1 MKNALINEFEAIQ
14 AGPGQAAGSM
24 AILPLLRVNPAQ
36 QAYISLHQ
44 ALAEGSLVI
53 GEVSQ
58 GGSVPELKVSN
69 KGRQAV
75 LILDGEELRGAKQN
89 RVLNTCILVGP
100 ESELTVPVSCTEAGR
115 WSYDSSIFRES
126 RHMMSPS
133 SRSSLKEDVHL
144 SLMTSG
150 KARSNQG
157 RVWDDIRLKHE
168 QYGTRSGT
176 GAMSDIFAGR
186 AEDLGRILE
195 AFPLL
200 EGQCGICA
208 FFGDGF
214 AGLDYV
220 SRPSVWK
227 DLHDKIIRSYALD
240 SLHQQQEAPKP
251 RAEQLSA
258 FIDQLSQCR
267 VEAYPGVG
275 LGEDLRLKQQGL
287 IGSALLWQE
296 ELAHLSAYP
305 LQSAARGGNDRYQS
319 PRHRS
324 HTL

>member
-1 MKNALINEFEAIQ
+1 MKNALSNEFEAIK
-14 AGPGQAAGSM
+14 AGPGQAASSM
-24 AILPLLRVNPAQ
+24 AMLPLLRVNPARHS
-36 QAYISLHQ
+36 YFSLHQ

-69 KGRQAV
+69 KGQQTV

-100 ESELTVPVSCTEAGR
+100 ESTLTVPVSCTEAGR
-115 WSYDSSIFRES
+115 WSYESPVFRES
-126 RHMMSPS
+126 CHIMSPS
-133 SRSSLKEDVHL
+133 SRSGLKEDVQE
-144 SLMTSG
+144 SLRMSG
-150 KARSNQG
+150 QARSNQG

-168 QYGTRSGT
+168 QHGTRSGT

-186 AEDLGRILE
+186 AQDLEQILE

-208 FFGDGF
+208 FFGDRF
-214 AGLDYV
+214 AGLDFV
-220 SRPSVWK
+220 SLPSVWK

-240 SLHQQQEAPKP
+240 ALRTRQEAQLPK
-251 RAEQLSA
+251 AEQLGA
-258 FIDQLSQCR
+258 CIDQLSKCQ

-305 LQSAARGGNDRYQS
+305 PHNAVTGEYDRYQS

-324 HTL
+324 RGF